1 MHKTITKFL
10 KIYIKKILK
19 YYFLINN
26 FSVSFFLL
34 PVIVHII
41 IYCILYSANLK
52 RKIP

>member
-26 FSVSFFLL
+26 FSVSFFFTTR
-34 PVIVHII
+34 
-41 IYCILYSANLK
+41 YSAYYH
-52 RKIP
+52 IVYII